1 MASKLNPYAD
11 EIIKLRRKENFTL
24 EEIQEWLWRA
34 KGGEGDVGTISRF
47 LKEEVP
53 RQITKCADQS
63 KKRWLKVFNT
73 EVNVMNEVQQSYQKL
88 KSLTDRLEEKMAEAD
103 EEQNK
108 RDLDRAIKH
117 FINASKEARE
127 HLSMM
132 VTVFEKVQVFN
143 NYRKFFDII
152 SHAIKKEAPE
162 EIADA
167 IFKRIRKEVSNDNLF
182 NIGR

>member
-1 MASKLNPYAD
+1 MASKLEPYVD
-11 EIIKLRRKENFTL
+11 EIIKLRRKEDFTL
-24 EEIQEWLWRA
+24 DDIQEWLKHA
-34 KGGEGDVGTISRF
+34 KGVECNTATISR
-47 LKEEVP
+47 LLNEEVP
-53 RQITKCADQS
+53 RQITKCANQNQ
-63 KKRWLKVFNT
+63 KRWLKVFNA
-73 EVNVMNEVQQSYQKL
+73 EVDVMKETQESYAKL
-88 KSLTDRLEEKMAEAD
+88 RALADKLEEKMAEAD

-167 IFKRIRKEVSNDNLF
+167 IFKRIRKEVNNNNLF
-182 NIGR
+182 NIRG

>member
-1 MASKLNPYAD
+1 
-11 EIIKLRRKENFTL
+11 
-24 EEIQEWLWRA
+24 
-34 KGGEGDVGTISRF
+34 
-47 LKEEVP
+47 
-53 RQITKCADQS
+53 
-63 KKRWLKVFNT
+63 
-73 EVNVMNEVQQSYQKL
+73 
-88 KSLTDRLEEKMAEAD
+88 MAEAD